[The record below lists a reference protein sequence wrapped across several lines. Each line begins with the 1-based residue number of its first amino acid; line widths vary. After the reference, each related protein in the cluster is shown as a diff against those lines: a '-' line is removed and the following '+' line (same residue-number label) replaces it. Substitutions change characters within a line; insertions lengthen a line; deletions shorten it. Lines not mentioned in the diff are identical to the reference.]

1 MVSVYNGDSFFG
13 LGREY
18 NFKTSYL
25 YIEDEENRAYEFD
38 DRIAYFN
45 PVLDRKS
52 GGIEYVRD
60 FFSIK

>member
-1 MVSVYNGDSFFG
+1 MVSVYDRNSLMG

-25 YIEDEENRAYEFD
+25 YVDDEENRAYEFE

-52 GGIEYVRD
+52 GGIEYVRE
-60 FFSIK
+60 FLSLK